1 MRCDFVRERIGEGIE
16 LPAGIKAHLASCS
29 ACADYARQW
38 ELVHAGLVALRK
50 EEPPQASLGFAERL
64 VRQLESARAVSQTGQ
79 QFIVEAGRRVVY
91 ATLLVALMLV
101 LGLLLPSSGPLR
113 TPQAAE
119 SILSQPEV
127 TTVSPDQIMGISDDR
142 SAPDVPASGNQRR
155 GKEAK

>member
-1 MRCDFVRERIGEGIE
+1 MRCDVVRERIGEGIE
-16 LPAGIKAHLASCS
+16 LPAGIEAHLSSCS
-29 ACADYARQW
+29 ACADFVRQW

-64 VRQLESARAVSQTGQ
+64 VRQMERARAVSQIGQ

-127 TTVSPDQIMGISDDR
+127 AAMSPDQIMGISDAN
-142 SAPDVPASGNQRR
+142 SAPDVPVSGNQQR
-155 GKEAK
+155 GTESK